1 MMPFSRQVLVGA
13 GIVALVLLIL
23 LFLWQTIYILLL
35 LFAGILLSTLFRSAA
50 EGVAKLTGFSDG
62 VSLVTALLVTVLVLG
77 GTGFFIAPEVADQVE
92 ELGEQ
97 IPIALTTI
105 REELEQYRFGQW
117 LLFETPSFEELRP
130 LAPEVLAR
138 ATGIVSTTAA
148 FLIGSVLVLF
158 LGFYLAINPRL
169 YISGVLRLVPLK
181 QRPRASL
188 VLAAVGYTMK
198 RWLVGQLIIMSIVG
212 VSTALGLW
220 LLGVPLALT
229 LGLLAFV
236 LDFVPNFGPIIASIP
251 GILLGL
257 VESPQKAVQVTILY
271 IVIQQ
276 VESYVLAPY
285 VHKKTV
291 LIPPVVTIT
300 AQLFMGVLVGPIGLL
315 LATPLTAVFIVL
327 VKMFYIQDILGD
339 SIDTPDNH
347 FDHREKPDIPK
358 RYEDQIRDQ
367 PDDDYERGDDA
378 GDLERDRHRQEEGIQ

>member
-1 MMPFSRQVLVGA
+1 MMPFSRQVLVGT

-35 LFAGILLSTLFRSAA
+35 LFAGILLSTLFSSAA
-50 EGVAKLTGFSDG
+50 EGVAKLTGFSDSI
-62 VSLVTALLVTVLVLG
+62 SLVLFLFLAVLLLG
-77 GTGFFIAPEVADQVE
+77 GAGLFIAPEVADQVE
-92 ELGEQ
+92 ELSEQ
-97 IPIALTTI
+97 IPIALATI

-117 LLFETPSFEELRP
+117 LLFDTPSFEELRP

-158 LGFYLAINPRL
+158 LGFYLAFNPGL
-169 YISGVLRLVPLK
+169 YISGLLRLVPLE

-198 RWLVGQLIIMSIVG
+198 RWLVGQLIVMSVVG

-229 LGLLAFV
+229 LGLLAFA
-236 LDFVPNFGPIIASIP
+236 LDFVPNFGPIIASVP

-257 VESPQKAVQVTILY
+257 VESPQKAVQVTVLY

-276 VESYVLAPY
+276 VESYVIAPY

-300 AQLFMGVLVGPIGLL
+300 AQLFLGVLVGPIGLL

-327 VKMFYIQDILGD
+327 VKMLYIQDLLGD

-347 FDHREKPDIPK
+347 FEQHEKPDIPK
-358 RYEDQIRDQ
+358 RYEDELRDQ
-367 PDDDYERGDDA
+367 PDDSPETSHDGREQNQPEERM
-378 GDLERDRHRQEEGIQ
+378 Q